1 MWYLI
6 ALSVYAL
13 LVTLYVTFRMN
24 YAEFHDR
31 DYNPKIDCGSW
42 KKCGIFSF
50 YLFALILFS
59 LVAFRAS
66 NVGNDTASYLRTF
79 RSIVEAGGFAGS
91 RTELGYQAFNVFVSK
106 ISSNPQAI
114 IIATSLFIY
123 GLATAYFQKHSVN
136 PWIVL
141 TLFFATTYSGSVNTI
156 RQTMAG
162 VLLLYAYQAD
172 KDNKTGRA
180 ILITIVAG
188 LLHTVGFA
196 FLLYILIRRIPFKVS
211 VAAVALALLL
221 ILSFTGDF
229 LLDLF
234 IRVLPKYAEYL
245 EGDRVGSGWVGITF
259 QLGVRIIAIIIYYI
273 GTDQEER
280 ATSTQWLLFGSVACT
295 VCGYAMNLFT
305 RPAELFELIV
315 IMPICNEILTS
326 KRKCASVLLL
336 ALCTLYLGVFLF
348 TAWYRPNWTG
358 MYPYSFF
365 GD

>member
-13 LVTLYVTFRMN
+13 LVTLHVAIRIN
-24 YAEFHDR
+24 YAELHNR
-31 DYNPKIDCGSW
+31 NYNPKTDCGFW
-42 KKCGIFSF
+42 KTCGIFSF
-50 YLFALILFS
+50 YLLALILFS
-59 LVAFRAS
+59 LAAFRAS
-66 NVGNDTASYLRTF
+66 DVGNDTASYLRTF
-79 RSIVEAGGFAGS
+79 RSIVEAGGFTGS
-91 RTELGYQAFNVFVSK
+91 RTELGYQAFNVLVSK
-106 ISSNPQAI
+106 ISSKPQAI

-123 GLATAYFQKHSVN
+123 GLATACFQKHSIN

-172 KDNKTGRA
+172 KNNKTGRA
-180 ILITIVAG
+180 ILITIAAG

-196 FLLYILIRRIPFKVS
+196 FLLYILVRRIPFRVS
-211 VAAVALALLL
+211 VAAAALAILLF
-221 ILSFTGDF
+221 LSFTGDF
-229 LLDLF
+229 FLALL
-234 IRVLPKYAEYL
+234 IRLLPKYVQYL

-259 QLGVRIIAIIIYYI
+259 QLGVRMIAILIYYI
-273 GTDQEER
+273 GTDRDER
-280 ATSTQWLLFGSVACT
+280 ASSTQWLLFGSVACT

-305 RPAELFELIV
+305 RPADLFELIA

-326 KRKCASVLLL
+326 RRKCASVLLL

-348 TAWYRPNWTG
+348 IAWYRPNWTG